1 MKKIVIGAVLAS
13 AVLVGCSNDD
23 QTEEVSELKQEV
35 EKLTIE
41 NEDLLN
47 ALREEREAFK
57 EVLEKGETGD
67 TDGSD
72 QSSGEISLFPA
83 KEIER
88 YPVTLVDSMNLD
100 AEGDQVEIYVNAE
113 KGEDG
118 ELLMDDGQNWLFV
131 VTRGDKTYPLY
142 DDYLQLGE
150 IDFRVVPIDGEPAV
164 IGIHTAH
171 ENITITQ
178 YTYDADEDA
187 YVGETVYEIDNF

>member
-142 DDYLQLGE
+142 DDYL
-150 IDFRVVPIDGEPAV
+150 
-164 IGIHTAH
+164 
-171 ENITITQ
+171 
-178 YTYDADEDA
+178 
-187 YVGETVYEIDNF
+187 

>member
-1 MKKIVIGAVLAS
+1 MRKVLVGAVLAS
-13 AVLVGCSNDD
+13 AVLVACSNDD
-23 QTEEVSELKQEV
+23 QAEEMSELKQEV

-57 EVLEKGETGD
+57 EALDKEEVGGD
-67 TDGSD
+67 NANDESV
-72 QSSGEISLFPA
+72 LFPA
-83 KEIER
+83 KEIET
-88 YPVTLVDSMNLD
+88 YPVTVVKSANLD
-100 AEGDQVEIYVNAE
+100 GKGDQVEIYVDAD

-131 VTRGDKTYPLY
+131 VTRDGKTYPLY

-150 IDFRVVPIDGEPAV
+150 IDFRIVPIDGESAV

-178 YTYDADEDA
+178 YTYDTDEDA
-187 YVGETVYEIDNF
+187 YLGEVVYEVDNF